1 MLILSS
7 TNEVIKIARNGIVY
21 GKTWA
26 IASAIL
32 KPLTIGTKPAKKKP
46 KIIKKIVQIRT
57 PSFILLCKIKNKTE
71 EKKTRKAIFLK
82 GIPPKKS
89 LSAFPNKDIERKKTN
104 IEYIKNFSK

>member
-32 KPLTIGTKPAKKKP
+32 KPLTIGTRPAKKKP

-57 PSFILLCKIKNKTE
+57 PNFIFLCKIKNKTE